1 MKKEI
6 DSSTEEKYKRIVDK
20 LKNFIH
26 LLKRGN
32 TPDNLDYSKLKKK
45 VYKLLSESGQPLELA
60 NELFSLED
68 KTLEM
73 VKEQKQKR
81 ENEKNDVLKI
91 SFGPLV
97 KPDKNE

>member
-45 VYKLLSESGQPLELA
+45 VYKLLSESG
-60 NELFSLED
+60 
-68 KTLEM
+68 
-73 VKEQKQKR
+73 
-81 ENEKNDVLKI
+81 
-91 SFGPLV
+91 
-97 KPDKNE
+97 